1 MLQAEKIT
9 GRQRKGG
16 NKRARTKRER
26 KGRRKTEDGAETGRK
41 ICLCVAGPGERKDG
55 QRKRGCS
62 LAPELDPAELVPT
75 PLRKPCVRDWCS
87 QAPPAGGSL
96 TYTRE
101 RSISRDMRPLVLN
114 SAPSQVRTQNE
125 LSGGKKSKVVKSLV
139 YIGPHTFTPLTFQG
153 SLKQAS
159 VSASFH
165 ITPRVPELCGSF
177 EYRTGW

>member
-1 MLQAEKIT
+1 MQAEKIT

-75 PLRKPCVRDWCS
+75 PCGNPVYGTG
-87 QAPPAGGSL
+87 APK
-96 TYTRE
+96 
-101 RSISRDMRPLVLN
+101 RPLQEAV
-114 SAPSQVRTQNE
+114 SRT
-125 LSGGKKSKVVKSLV
+125 LGKGALAG
-139 YIGPHTFTPLTFQG
+139 I
-153 SLKQAS
+153 
-159 VSASFH
+159 
-165 ITPRVPELCGSF
+165 CGH
-177 EYRTGW
+177 

>member
-16 NKRARTKRER
+16 NKRARTKRGR
-26 KGRRKTEDGAETGRK
+26 KGRRKTENGAETGRK

-55 QRKRGCS
+55 QRKQGCS

-75 PLRKPCVRDWCS
+75 TPLRKPCVRDWGS
-87 QAPPAGGSL
+87 QEPPAGDSL

-101 RSISRDMRPLVLN
+101 TSLSRDMWPLVLN

-125 LSGGKKSKVVKSLV
+125 LSGGKKARQLR
-139 YIGPHTFTPLTFQG
+139 
-153 SLKQAS
+153 A
-159 VSASFH
+159 
-165 ITPRVPELCGSF
+165 
-177 EYRTGW
+177 